1 MFGIGWAD
9 SSLSISSTTYKLRVE
24 SGAFSSGW
32 GNQSNAAA
40 VHLFGGNL
48 VARPVLRLYPKQ
60 CGIDKAGESVSRQTF
75 PKLSHFI
82 DIFPRLPHSEGME
95 MKLKA
100 IPVLM
105 LAMLSS
111 SLVHAVDITGAGS
124 TFAAPIY
131 AKWAD
136 AYHKSGGGKINY
148 QGIGSSGGI
157 KQIQAKTVDFAGS
170 DAPLKDVELTKDGLF
185 QFPTVVGGVVP
196 AINVPGI
203 KAGEITLSGPVLGD
217 IYLGKIK
224 KWNDPA
230 IVALNPKVKL
240 PDLDIAV
247 VRRADGSGTS
257 FIWTNYLSKVNPEW
271 KSKVGE
277 GTTVAWPTG
286 SGGKGNDGVAAF
298 VQRLPGTIGYVE
310 WAYAK
315 QNHMIYT
322 AMKNESGAVVEP
334 TTETFKAAAAGADW
348 KKSFYQI
355 LTNEPGKDA
364 WPVVGATFVLLHTVQ
379 DKPEQAKETLKFFEW
394 SFKNGTSAADSLDY
408 ISLPQSVVSEI
419 ENQWKV
425 RVKDA
430 TGKSVAP

>member
-1 MFGIGWAD
+1 MRVRLFAIVILALGTGIA
-9 SSLSISSTTYKLRVE
+9 
-24 SGAFSSGW
+24 
-32 GNQSNAAA
+32 QAA
-40 VHLFGGNL
+40 
-48 VARPVLRLYPKQ
+48 
-60 CGIDKAGESVSRQTF
+60 
-75 PKLSHFI
+75 
-82 DIFPRLPHSEGME
+82 
-95 MKLKA
+95 
-100 IPVLM
+100 
-105 LAMLSS
+105 
-111 SLVHAVDITGAGS
+111 DITGAGS

-131 AKWAD
+131 TKWAD
-136 AYHKSGGGKINY
+136 AYQKAGGGKVNY

-170 DAPLKDVELTKDGLF
+170 DAPLKDDQLAKDGLF

-277 GTTVAWPTG
+277 GTTVSWPTG
-286 SGGKGNDGVAAF
+286 TGGKGNDGVAAF
-298 VQRLPGTIGYVE
+298 VQRLPGAIGYVE

-315 QNHMIYT
+315 QNHMVYA
-322 AMKNESGAVVEP
+322 AMKNEAGAVVQP
-334 TTETFKAAAAGADW
+334 STETFKAAAAGADW

-364 WPVVGATFVLLHTVQ
+364 WPVVGATFVLLHTAQ
-379 DKPEQAKETLKFFEW
+379 DKPDQGKETLKFFDW
-394 SFKNGTSAADSLDY
+394 AFKNGSSAADSLDY
-408 ISLPQSVVSEI
+408 ISLPESVVSEI
-419 ENQWKV
+419 KSQWKEK
-425 RVKDA
+425 VKDA
-430 TGKSVAP
+430 SGKPIAP

>member
-1 MFGIGWAD
+1 
-9 SSLSISSTTYKLRVE
+9 
-24 SGAFSSGW
+24 
-32 GNQSNAAA
+32 
-40 VHLFGGNL
+40 
-48 VARPVLRLYPKQ
+48 
-60 CGIDKAGESVSRQTF
+60 
-75 PKLSHFI
+75 
-82 DIFPRLPHSEGME
+82 
-95 MKLKA
+95 MKLMQTALAGVAGALFA
-100 IPVLM
+100 I
-105 LAMLSS
+105 A
-111 SLVHAVDITGAGS
+111 AQAADITGAGS

-131 AKWAD
+131 TKWAD
-136 AYHKSGGGKINY
+136 AYQKSGGGKVNY

-170 DAPLKDVELTKDGLF
+170 DAPLKDDQLAKDGLF

-203 KAGEITLSGPVLGD
+203 KAGEITLSGAVLGD

-230 IVALNPKVKL
+230 IAALNPKVKL

-277 GTTVAWPTG
+277 GTTVSWPTG
-286 SGGKGNDGVAAF
+286 TGGKGNDGVAAF
-298 VQRLPGTIGYVE
+298 VQRLPGAIGYVE

-315 QNHMIYT
+315 QNHMVYT
-322 AMKNESGAVVEP
+322 AMKNESGAVVQP
-334 TTETFKAAAAGADW
+334 DTETFKAAAAGADW

-364 WPVVGATFVLLHTVQ
+364 WPVVGATFVLLHTAQ
-379 DKPEQAKETLKFFEW
+379 DKPEQGKETLKFFQW
-394 SFKNGTSAADSLDY
+394 AFKNGTPAADSLDY

-419 ENQWKV
+419 ESQLKV
-425 RVKDA
+425 KVKDA
-430 TGKSVAP
+430 SGKAIAE